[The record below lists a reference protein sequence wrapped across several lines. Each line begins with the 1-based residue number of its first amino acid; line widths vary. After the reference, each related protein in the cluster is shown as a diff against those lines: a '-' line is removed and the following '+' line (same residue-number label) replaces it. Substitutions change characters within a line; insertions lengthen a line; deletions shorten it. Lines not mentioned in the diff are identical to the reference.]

1 MHLAPTFCNHC
12 CVPCLASPA
21 TLHGTDAAKKKP
33 MNDTG
38 VITGLASAPYW
49 LDPPAKASFPALAE
63 NIETE
68 VLVIGGGITGV
79 TTAWLLAREGRQ
91 VTLVERETIGAR
103 DSGHTTAHLTY
114 MTDTR
119 LSELI
124 ATFSR
129 KQAQLAWQAGQEAMK
144 LIRDTIESLSI
155 DCDFAVVP
163 GYLAAAEEADQ
174 SLEGV
179 SLRHEADLV
188 RELGFNVEMDG
199 VNPITASTAIVFPDQ
214 MRFHP
219 LKYLRA
225 LAHDAAKRGA
235 RIFENTEVNGFEDDP
250 QRVTAAGHDIRYQRV
265 VIATHVPL
273 QGSANTLGAAL
284 FQSKLALY
292 STYAIAARIPAAS
305 VKELIWSDTADPFH
319 YLRIEQHGDSGLA
332 IFGGEDHK
340 TGKEAD
346 TAACFTRLEERLAC
360 WLPEAVVTHR
370 WSGQVVE
377 TVDGLPFIGEAAE
390 NQFIATGFSGNGYTF
405 GTAAA
410 IMARDWAS
418 GTVHPWSAVFDPGR
432 KSAPAIKEYLKENAD
447 YPVHMVRDR
456 LKTPEG
462 NPSLLEPGEGR
473 VMEFDGDRI
482 AAYRDPEGE
491 VHVCSAICPH
501 LGCIVA
507 WNPAEQTWDCPC
519 HGSRFTA
526 TGKVIAGPAE
536 SDLKQL
542 PARQP

>member
-1 MHLAPTFCNHC
+1 MKNMLTMD
-12 CVPCLASPA
+12 SA
-21 TLHGTDAAKKKP
+21 TR
-33 MNDTG
+33 
-38 VITGLASAPYW
+38 PYW
-49 LDPPAKASFPALAE
+49 LDPPAGPVFPTLAE
-63 NIETE
+63 DIETE

-129 KQAQLAWQAGQEAMK
+129 KQAQLAWQAGQESMK
-144 LIRDTIESLSI
+144 LIRDTVESLAI
-155 DCDFAVVP
+155 DCNFSIVP

-174 SLEGV
+174 SLEGI
-179 SLRHEADLV
+179 SLRHEADLA
-188 RELGFNVEMDG
+188 RELGFDVVIDG
-199 VNPITASTAIVFPDQ
+199 INPVTKSTAICFPDQ

-225 LAHDAAKRGA
+225 LAQDAARHGA
-235 RIFENTEVNGFEDDP
+235 RILENTEVASFEDDP
-250 QRVTAAGHDIRYQRV
+250 QRVTAANHDIRYQKV

-273 QGSANTLGAAL
+273 QGVANTLGAAL
-284 FQSKLALY
+284 FQTKLALY
-292 STYAIAARIPAAS
+292 STYAIAARIPAS
-305 VKELIWSDTADPFH
+305 YVQELIWSDTADPFR
-319 YLRIEQHGDSGLA
+319 YLRIEKLGDSGLA

-340 TGKEAD
+340 TGQETD
-346 TAACFTRLEERLAC
+346 TAACFTRLEQRLAR

-377 TVDGLPFIGEAAE
+377 TVDGLPFIGESAE

-410 IMARDWAS
+410 IMARDWTKGAE
-418 GTVHPWSAVFDPGR
+418 HPWSEVFKPGR
-432 KSAPAIKEYLKENAD
+432 KSPPSIKEYLKENAD
-447 YPVHMVRDR
+447 FPVHMIRDR
-456 LKTPEG
+456 VKIPEG
-462 NPSLLEPGEGR
+462 EPDKLMPDEAQ
-473 VMEFDGDRI
+473 VMEHDGERI
-482 AAYRDPEGE
+482 AAYRDPQGE
-491 VHVCSAICPH
+491 LHVCSAICPH

-507 WNPAEQTWDCPC
+507 WNPAERTWDCPC
-519 HGSRFTA
+519 HGSRFA
-526 TGKVIAGPAE
+526 ASGRVIAGPAE

-542 PARQP
+542 SHHLT